1 MAPATNA
8 VAVYA
13 PDDNGLS
20 STAKK
25 RLSIASSVLDT
36 EGKGYL
42 DEVETLCRKYD
53 RNGDGTFSATE
64 VKNIVRDV
72 QEAQKTAR
80 NLTRLLVV
88 VVVLAVGVCA
98 TLLGLMFAANE
109 VSKENH
115 TSQSGE
121 LVTLAGGAVKTA
133 PVESFG
139 DMREFLELDFATLAK
154 LNHVTFTT
162 GTCTS
167 AAHTTNHFLRVGRFE
182 RSGAAGG
189 TMRLFGSDGAGV
201 VTITGDAITFEGGAL
216 AAQEAV
222 CLGAAPTGGGRRRLM
237 SEAERRQLS
246 LMGSLMTSGSFT
258 MMSSAGG
265 G

>member
-1 MAPATNA
+1 MAA
-8 VAVYA
+8 AVYA
-13 PDDNGLS
+13 DGS
-20 STAKK
+20 SGKK
-25 RLSIASSVLDT
+25 RLSIASSALDT

-42 DEVETLCRKYD
+42 DAVEALCRKYD
-53 RNGDGTFSATE
+53 RNGDGTFSVTE

-80 NLTRLLVV
+80 NLTRLLI
-88 VVVLAVGVCA
+88 VVLALAIGACA
-98 TLLGLMFAANE
+98 ALLGLMFAANE

-115 TSQSGE
+115 TSKSGE
-121 LVTLAGGAVKTA
+121 LVTLVGSPVKTA

-139 DMREFLELDFATLAK
+139 DMRAFLELDFATLEK
-154 LNHVTFTT
+154 LNYVTFTT

-167 AAHTTNHFLRVGRFE
+167 AADTTDHFLRVGRFE
-182 RSGAAGG
+182 RSGAGD

-201 VTITGDAITFEGGAL
+201 VTITEDAIAFEGGAV

-222 CLGAAPTGGGRRRLM
+222 CLGAAPTGGGRRLL

-246 LMGSLMTSGSFT
+246 LGGSLMTSGSFT
-258 MMSSAGG
+258 MMSSMGA
-265 G
+265 